1 MQVFE
6 IPQTIDESEE
16 IVRVLLS
23 PIHINKSDEIKPYA
37 FQPPAN
43 SEDISVNR
51 LSYTTLYIC
60 KKQGLIMQNDR
71 NSFWGLGIMKAQNI
85 KQVGFDIEYS
95 PIQNHPQY
103 ADNLAHADI
112 KIGYIKQEG
121 EPLPIDITLK
131 IKELIRLTQLEKDPN
146 PTLEIWNEY

>member
-6 IPQTIDESEE
+6 IPQTINESEE

-43 SEDISVNR
+43 SQDISVNR
-51 LSYTTLYIC
+51 RDYTTLDIC
-60 KKQGLIMQNDR
+60 KKQGLIMQNER
-71 NSFWGLGIMKAQNI
+71 NLFWGLGIMKAQNI

-112 KIGYIKQEG
+112 KIGYVKQEG

-131 IKELIRLTQLEKDPN
+131 IKELIKLIQLEKDPN
-146 PTLEIWNEY
+146 PTIEIWNEY

>member
-6 IPQTIDESEE
+6 IPQTINESEE

-43 SEDISVNR
+43 SQDISVNR
-51 LSYTTLYIC
+51 RNYTTLDIC
-60 KKQGLIMQNDR
+60 KKQGLIMQNER
-71 NSFWGLGIMKAQNI
+71 NLFWGLGIVTVKNI

-112 KIGYIKQEG
+112 KIGCIKKEG

-131 IKELIRLTQLEKDPN
+131 IKELIKLTQLVKDPN
-146 PTLEIWNEY
+146 PALEIWNN

>member
-23 PIHINKSDEIKPYA
+23 PIHINKTAEIKPYA

-51 LSYTTLYIC
+51 LFYTTLDIC

-71 NSFWGLGIMKAQNI
+71 NLFWGLGIASVKNI
-85 KQVGFDIEYS
+85 KQVGFDIAYS
-95 PIQNHPQY
+95 PIQNHPKY
-103 ADNLAHADI
+103 ADNLSHSDI

-146 PTLEIWNEY
+146 PTLEVWNH

>member
-1 MQVFE
+1 MQVSE
-6 IPQTIDESEE
+6 IPQIIDESEE
-16 IVRVLLS
+16 VVRVLLS
-23 PIHINKSDEIKPYA
+23 PIHINKSAEIKPYA

-51 LSYTTLYIC
+51 RTYTTLDIC

-71 NSFWGLGIMKAQNI
+71 NLFWGLGIMSVKNI

-112 KIGYIKQEG
+112 KIGYFKKEG

-131 IKELIRLTQLEKDPN
+131 IKDLIKLTLLEKDPN
-146 PTLEIWNEY
+146 SAL

>member
-1 MQVFE
+1 MQVSE
-6 IPQTIDESEE
+6 ISQTINESEE

-37 FQPPAN
+37 FQPPTN
-43 SEDISVNR
+43 SQDISVNR
-51 LSYTTLYIC
+51 RTYTTLDIC
-60 KKQGLIMQNDR
+60 KKQGLIMQNER
-71 NSFWGLGIMKAQNI
+71 NLFWGLGIVTVQNI

-146 PTLEIWNEY
+146 PELEIWNN

>member
-16 IVRVLLS
+16 VVRVLLS

-51 LSYTTLYIC
+51 CI
-60 KKQGLIMQNDR
+60 
-71 NSFWGLGIMKAQNI
+71 
-85 KQVGFDIEYS
+85 
-95 PIQNHPQY
+95 
-103 ADNLAHADI
+103 
-112 KIGYIKQEG
+112 
-121 EPLPIDITLK
+121 
-131 IKELIRLTQLEKDPN
+131 LTQLEKDPN
-146 PTLEIWNEY
+146 PALEIWT

>member
-1 MQVFE
+1 MQVFK
-6 IPQTIDESEE
+6 IPQTINELEE

-23 PIHINKSDEIKPYA
+23 PIHINKIDEIKPYA

-51 LSYTTLYIC
+51 LSYTSPNIC
-60 KKQGLIMQNDR
+60 KKQGLIMQNER
-71 NSFWGLGIMKAQNI
+71 NLFWGLGIVSVKNI
-85 KQVGFDIEYS
+85 RQVGFDVAYS
-95 PIQNHPQY
+95 PIQNHPLY

-112 KIGYIKQEG
+112 KIGYMKKEG

-131 IKELIRLTQLEKDPN
+131 IKELIKLTRLEKDPN
-146 PTLEIWNEY
+146 PTLELWNG

>member
-1 MQVFE
+1 MQVSE
-6 IPQTIDESEE
+6 ISQTINESEE

-43 SEDISVNR
+43 SQDISVNR
-51 LSYTTLYIC
+51 RDYTTLDIC
-60 KKQGLIMQNDR
+60 KKQGLIMQNER
-71 NSFWGLGIMKAQNI
+71 NLFWGLGIVTVQNI

-146 PTLEIWNEY
+146 PALEIWNN

>member
-6 IPQTIDESEE
+6 IPQTIDELEE
-16 IVRVLLS
+16 VVRVLLS

-51 LSYTTLYIC
+51 RTYTTLDIC
-60 KKQGLIMQNDR
+60 KKQGLIMQNER
-71 NSFWGLGIMKAQNI
+71 NSFWGIGIVSVKNI
-85 KQVGFDIEYS
+85 KQVGFDIDYS

-131 IKELIRLTQLEKDPN
+131 IKELIKLTQLQKDTN
-146 PTLEIWNEY
+146 PALEIWVEY

>member
-16 IVRVLLS
+16 VVRVLLS
-23 PIHINKSDEIKPYA
+23 PIHIHKSNEIKPYA

-51 LSYTTLYIC
+51 LSYTSLDIC
-60 KKQGLIMQNDR
+60 KKLGLIMHNDR
-71 NSFWGLGIMKAQNI
+71 NSFWGLGIVSVKNI
-85 KQVGFDIEYS
+85 NQVGFDVKYS

-121 EPLPIDITLK
+121 EPLPIDIILK
-131 IKELIRLTQLEKDPN
+131 IKELIKLTQLEKDPN
-146 PTLEIWNEY
+146 PTLEIWNH

>member
-6 IPQTIDESEE
+6 VLQTIDESEE

-23 PIHINKSDEIKPYA
+23 PIHINKIDEIKPYA

-51 LSYTTLYIC
+51 LTYTTLDIC
-60 KKQGLIMQNDR
+60 KKQGLVMQNER
-71 NSFWGLGIMKAQNI
+71 NSFWGLGIMTAQYI
-85 KQVGFDIEYS
+85 KQVGFDIVYS

-103 ADNLAHADI
+103 IDNLAHADI
-112 KIGYIKQEG
+112 KIGYVKKEG
-121 EPLPIDITLK
+121 EPLPVDITMK
-131 IKELIRLTQLEKDPN
+131 IKELIKLTQLKKDPN
-146 PTLEIWNEY
+146 PTLEVWNKL

>member
-6 IPQTIDESEE
+6 IPQTINESEE

-23 PIHINKSDEIKPYA
+23 PIHINKIDEIKPYA

-51 LSYTTLYIC
+51 LSYTSLNIC
-60 KKQGLIMQNDR
+60 KKQGLIMQNER
-71 NSFWGLGIMKAQNI
+71 NLFWGLGIVSVKNI
-85 KQVGFDIEYS
+85 KQVGFDVAYS
-95 PIQNHPQY
+95 PIQNHSQY

-112 KIGYIKQEG
+112 KIGYMKKEG

-131 IKELIRLTQLEKDPN
+131 IKELIKLTRLEKDPN
-146 PTLEIWNEY
+146 PNLELWNG

>member
-1 MQVFE
+1 MQVSE
-6 IPQTIDESEE
+6 IPQTINESEE

-43 SEDISVNR
+43 SQDISVNR
-51 LSYTTLYIC
+51 RDYTTLDIC
-60 KKQGLIMQNDR
+60 KKQGLIMQNER
-71 NSFWGLGIMKAQNI
+71 NLFWGLGIVSVKNI
-85 KQVGFDIEYS
+85 KQVGFNIEYS
-95 PIQNHPQY
+95 PIQNHSQY
-103 ADNLAHADI
+103 VDNLAHADI
-112 KIGYIKQEG
+112 KIGYVKQEG

-146 PTLEIWNEY
+146 PALEIWSN